1 MKAAGNPEKRYHHGN
16 LSVTLIDAAKLA
28 VRGGGVATFSLRD
41 AARQAGV
48 TPGAVY
54 KHFASKGALL
64 AAVATAGFADLA
76 KRVAAAQ
83 STTTVDKRLTVV
95 GLTYVTFA
103 VEEPHLFAL
112 MFGPGGPDAPRDE
125 IVSPRGG
132 IFDALRH
139 AIAERQGISLEQV
152 SATDL
157 ALAWATAHGAAR
169 LVTDGLWKRDDPRI
183 VMSIDAA
190 VAAIVSS
197 RTE

>member
-1 MKAAGNPEKRYHHGN
+1 MKAVADPEKSYHHGN
-16 LSVTLIDAAKLA
+16 LGVALIDAARVA

-64 AAVATAGFADLA
+64 AAVATAGFEDLGQ
-76 KRVAAAQ
+76 RVAAAQ
-83 STTTVDKRLTVV
+83 ATTTVDKRLTAV
-95 GLTYVTFA
+95 GLTYVSFA
-103 VEEPHLFAL
+103 VDEPHLFAL
-112 MFGPGGPDAPRDE
+112 MFGPNGPDAPRDS

-132 IFDALRH
+132 IFDALCS

-152 SATDL
+152 SAVDL

-183 VMSIDAA
+183 AMSINAA
-190 VAAIVSS
+190 VAAIVG
-197 RTE
+197 T